1 MEFLLRV
8 NTQAGTT
15 TIRLFKDHSPPE
27 SLKEFAC
34 MVSSGGRD
42 YRSDIPATELLEFLA
57 FVGSANISALG
68 ACPMGLDG
76 ASYELTVEE
85 GMAQATYR
93 WWMTPD
99 ERWRPLQEIA
109 SRLLNMGVRISGQ
122 YLP

>member
-1 MEFLLRV
+1 VELLLRV
-8 NTQAGTT
+8 NTQADTT
-15 TIRLFKDHSPPE
+15 TIRLFKDQSSPAPF
-27 SLKEFAC
+27 KDFVC
-34 MVSSGGRD
+34 TVSSGGRD
-42 YRSDIPATELLEFLA
+42 YRSEIPATELQAFLA
-57 FVGSANISALG
+57 FVGSANISVSG

-85 GMAQATYR
+85 GTAHATYR

-109 SRLLNMGVRISGQ
+109 SRLLNMGARISGK